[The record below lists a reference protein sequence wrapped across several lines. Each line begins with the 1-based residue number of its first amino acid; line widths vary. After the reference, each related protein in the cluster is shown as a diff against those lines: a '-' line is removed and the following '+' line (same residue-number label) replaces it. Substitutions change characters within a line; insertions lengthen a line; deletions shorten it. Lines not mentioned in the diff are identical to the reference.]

1 MTEKIARFFGLSEEF
16 SDPEAAAAAILPVPY
31 DATST
36 WKKGADRG
44 PAAILAASAQVELY
58 DIETGTEPYH
68 AGIATLPEI
77 RFDGPPEAL
86 ADEVAARTGEVL
98 DRGQLPVLLG
108 GEHSVS
114 IGAMRAA
121 AERHPGLSFLQ
132 VDAHGDTRESY
143 EGSTHNHACVMAR
156 ARELGPI
163 VQVGIRAIDAA
174 EAETMDRERVFFAH
188 EIRDR
193 AQAARSDASIDR
205 AGAARSDASIDRAGA
220 ARSDA
225 WIDRAQAARSDAWID
240 RAVALL
246 APEVYVTI
254 DLDAFDPS
262 LVPATGTPEPGGLGW
277 YQVTDLLAAVTAARR
292 IVAFDVVELLPQPG
306 QHASDFLA
314 AKLVYRLLAM
324 IWSARPPR

>member
-1 MTEKIARFFGLSEEF
+1 M
-16 SDPEAAAAAILPVPY
+16 DP
-31 DATST
+31 
-36 WKKGADRG
+36 
-44 PAAILAASAQVELY
+44 Q
-58 DIETGTEPYH
+58 
-68 AGIATLPEI
+68 
-77 RFDGPPEAL
+77 
-86 ADEVAARTGEVL
+86 
-98 DRGQLPVLLG
+98 
-108 GEHSVS
+108 
-114 IGAMRAA
+114 
-121 AERHPGLSFLQ
+121 
-132 VDAHGDTRESY
+132 
-143 EGSTHNHACVMAR
+143 
-156 ARELGPI
+156 
-163 VQVGIRAIDAA
+163 
-174 EAETMDRERVFFAH
+174 RVFFAH

-205 AGAARSDASIDRAGA
+205 AGAAQ
-220 ARSDA
+220 SDA
-225 WIDRAQAARSDAWID
+225 WIDRAEAARSEAWID

>member
-58 DIETGTEPYH
+58 DIETGTEPYR

-77 RFDGPPEAL
+77 RFEGPPEAL
-86 ADEVAARTGEVL
+86 ADRVAAAVGEVL

-132 VDAHGDTRESY
+132 IDAHGDTRESY

-174 EAETMDRERVFFAH
+174 EAEAMDPQRVFFAH

-205 AGAARSDASIDRAGA
+205 AGAA
-220 ARSDA
+220 
-225 WIDRAQAARSDAWID
+225 QSDAWID

-246 APEVYVTI
+246 GPEVYVTI

-262 LVPATGTPEPGGLGW
+262 LLPATGTPEPGGLGW
-277 YQVTDLLAAVTAARR
+277 YQVTDLLAAVAAARR